1 MSIHAHYITCFL
13 AVCATVLIPCRYCHV
28 IFTYFLA
35 GRFDFQESSFEVELN
50 LTHRSVC
57 FSIATI
63 DNNLF
68 EMTETFI
75 VTATVLQAPFQVI
88 LYPNMSTV
96 TILDNDC
103 ELQWVS
109 KHYTSRDGLP

>member
-1 MSIHAHYITCFL
+1 M
-13 AVCATVLIPCRYCHV
+13 

-35 GRFDFQESSFEVELN
+35 GPFDFQESSFEVELN
-50 LTHRSVC
+50 QTHRSAC

-63 DNNLF
+63 DNGLF
-68 EMTETFI
+68 EMTETFT
-75 VTATVLQAPFQVI
+75 VTTTATVLEDGFPVI
-88 LYPNMSTV
+88 LDPSMSTV

-109 KHYTSRDGLP
+109 MHYISRDGLP

>member
-1 MSIHAHYITCFL
+1 M
-13 AVCATVLIPCRYCHV
+13 

-35 GRFDFQESSFEVELN
+35 GPLDFNEASFEVELN
-50 LTHRSVC
+50 QTHRSAC

-63 DNNLF
+63 DNNLL
-68 EMTETFI
+68 EMTETFT
-75 VTATVLQAPFQVI
+75 VTATVLQDLFQVV
-88 LYPNMSTV
+88 LDPNMTTV

-109 KHYTSRDGLP
+109 KHYISRDGLP